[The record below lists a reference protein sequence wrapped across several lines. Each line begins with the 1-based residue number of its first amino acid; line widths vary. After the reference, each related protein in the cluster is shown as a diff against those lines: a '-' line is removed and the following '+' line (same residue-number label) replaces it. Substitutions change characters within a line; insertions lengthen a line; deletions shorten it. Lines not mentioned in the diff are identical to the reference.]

1 MYKSKVKRMYH
12 KINKFIY
19 KMNLTLQDELNRM
32 YAELLSVNEALKNI
46 TTAFEKG
53 AYTDDIFER
62 SEALQTRK
70 LKIESE
76 IERKKQVSRTILSDD
91 DVNETIA
98 KCKQL
103 IRNPFKPENKAF
115 IKFVLKRIEVEDNNV
130 KIILNTGL
138 SVNDDFD
145 TVIEASRDEIYNYG
159 RSVKN
164 AC

>member
-1 MYKSKVKRMYH
+1 
-12 KINKFIY
+12 
-19 KMNLTLQDELNRM
+19 M

-46 TTAFEKG
+46 TTAIEKG

-62 SEALQTRK
+62 SKALQTRK
-70 LKIESE
+70 LKIKSE

-103 IRNPFKPENKAF
+103 IRNPLKPENKAF

-130 KIILNTGL
+130 KIIFNTGL